1 MRDRVKFRGKGSKTL
16 IRLYIVCRVLTNL
29 VEGKR
34 LTMMTKTSATPRKY
48 KAVLLSCL
56 AMLSVVGC
64 GGGGSSIRASDVPAA
79 AVASESGE
87 YLIGPGDE
95 LEIFV
100 WRQPELS
107 VEVPVRPDGRISIP
121 LVDDIVAVGKSP
133 SQLAS
138 EIETSLSEYIR
149 DPKVNVIV
157 RDFVGTFGKQIR
169 VLGQAA
175 EPRAIPY
182 RDRMTLMDAIIE
194 AGGLTEYAAGNRSR
208 VIRTVNG
215 KSQEIK
221 VRLSDLMN
229 KGKIEENLM
238 LQPGDIIIIPE
249 VIF

>member
-1 MRDRVKFRGKGSKTL
+1 M
-16 IRLYIVCRVLTNL
+16 IRLYIVRRVLANL

-34 LTMMTKTSATPRKY
+34 QTMMRKTSDMLQGKT
-48 KAVLLSCL
+48 AVLLAAI
-56 AMLSVVGC
+56 AMLLLGGC
-64 GGGGSSIRASDVPAA
+64 GGGGAIRATDVPAA
-79 AVASESGE
+79 AVSSESGE

-121 LVDDIVAVGKSP
+121 LVDDIVAVGRSP
-133 SQLAS
+133 SQLAA
-138 EIETSLSEYIR
+138 EIEASLSEYIR
-149 DPKVNVIV
+149 DPQVNVIV

-182 RDRMTLMDAIIE
+182 RERMTLMDAIIE

-208 VIRTVNG
+208 VIRTVDG

-229 KGKIEENLM
+229 KGKIDENLL